1 MGNPKIREAVAD
13 RGGGVELLEC
23 VGFRIGEEDG
33 EIWATMGVPA
43 EEQVA
48 VIREA
53 LSLLDLGRNSEE
65 SKSESKSQATSD
77 AAVERSTEPRAI
89 DRRVSSC

>member
-13 RGGGVELLEC
+13 VGGGVDLLEC

-53 LSLLDLGRNSEE
+53 LSLLDRGRNSEE
-65 SKSESKSQATSD
+65 SSKSQATSD
-77 AAVERSTEPRAI
+77 VAAERSTEPRKI
-89 DRRVSSC
+89 DRRVSSY